1 MTKLRD
7 SDIRSVIVWL
17 RNLRKQY
24 GWRQSL
30 RSLKKAAGEQ
40 ERVAVALL
48 NDYTHLVDNG
58 LSPYQAIHTVLA
70 KCCTDKRPS

>member
-1 MTKLRD
+1 MTKLSD
-7 SDIRSVIVWL
+7 SNIRSVIVWL

-40 ERVAVALL
+40 DRVAVVLL

-70 KCCTDKRPS
+70 SCCTDKRPS

>member
-40 ERVAVALL
+40 DRVAVALL

-58 LSPYQAIHTVLA
+58 LLPHQAIHTVLA
-70 KCCTDKRPS
+70 ECCTDKRPS